1 MMGFLFRF
9 AKKYCLMRW
18 LILVL
23 FAGFGG
29 ISCGEHDAKAKNSP
43 VSTNSM
49 QLPQDSSL
57 YTSIT
62 WLDSTNRNYGT
73 IPEGKKLEVAYRF
86 LNSGNKPL
94 IIARVQPSCGCT
106 VAEQPEE
113 PIQPGKEGII
123 KASFNSEGR
132 TGINNKTLFVV
143 ANTRGVQTNELRF
156 SVLVQKKKW

>member
-1 MMGFLFRF
+1 
-9 AKKYCLMRW
+9 MR
-18 LILVL
+18 LVILVL
-23 FAGFGG
+23 FIGFLGM
-29 ISCGEHDAKAKNSP
+29 SCREDDAKAKSSS
-43 VSTNSM
+43 VSM
-49 QLPQDSSL
+49 QLPKDTSL
-57 YTSIT
+57 YTTIS
-62 WLDSTNRNYGT
+62 WLDSTDRNYGS

-86 LNSGNKPL
+86 LNTGNKPL

-132 TGINNKTLFVV
+132 IGINNKTIFVV
-143 ANTRGVQTNELRF
+143 ANTRGVQSSELKF